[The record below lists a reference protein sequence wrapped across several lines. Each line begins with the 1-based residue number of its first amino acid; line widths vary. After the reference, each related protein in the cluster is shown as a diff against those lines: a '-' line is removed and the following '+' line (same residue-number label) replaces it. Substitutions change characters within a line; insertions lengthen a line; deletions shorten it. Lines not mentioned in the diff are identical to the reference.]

1 MLRDVSFT
9 TEAREIIGIV
19 GPSGAGKSTLVQLIL
34 RLRDPSGGRITADG
48 RDIREFSLEDWYR
61 HIAFVPQEARLFA
74 GTIGE
79 NIRFFREHVDDAM
92 VERAAQRAHL
102 HDEILAMSHGYDT
115 SVGERGG
122 ELSGGQRQRLCIA
135 RALVDEPDIIVLD
148 EPTSAL
154 DPRSE
159 ALMRETM
166 AALRRHTTVFVI
178 AHRMSTLTICD
189 RIMVIHGG
197 GLAGLRPARH
207 PRPRQ
212 RLLPRSTPTLRHA
225 LN

>member
-1 MLRDVSFT
+1 
-9 TEAREIIGIV
+9 
-19 GPSGAGKSTLVQLIL
+19 
-34 RLRDPSGGRITADG
+34 
-48 RDIREFSLEDWYR
+48 
-61 HIAFVPQEARLFA
+61 
-74 GTIGE
+74 
-79 NIRFFREHVDDAM
+79 
-92 VERAAQRAHL
+92 
-102 HDEILAMSHGYDT
+102 MSHGYDT

-159 ALMRETM
+159 ALIRETM

-197 GLAGLRPARH
+197 GLEGFDPTRH

-212 RLLPRSTPTLRHA
+212 RLLPRSPPTLRHA
-225 LN
+225 LSRHTHPCVLVLALHVPSSSAVQPQSAGASQGVAVRSRAVGAARRRAAERERGRCLVERWPDRRRRAADPHPER

>member
-1 MLRDVSFT
+1 MDRSGGPVDTIGDLTFEDVWFEYADGTPVLRDVSFT
-9 TEAREIIGIV
+9 TAGERDHRHRRA
-19 GPSGAGKSTLVQLIL
+19 SGAGKSTLVQLIL

-48 RDIREFSLEDWYR
+48 RDIREFSLDDWYR
-61 HIAFVPQEARLFA
+61 HIAFVPQEPRLFA
-74 GTIGE
+74 GTVGD
-79 NIRFFREHVDDAM
+79 NIRFFRDHVDDAM

-154 DPRSE
+154 DPDP
-159 ALMRETM
+159 
-166 AALRRHTTVFVI
+166 RR
-178 AHRMSTLTICD
+178 
-189 RIMVIHGG
+189 
-197 GLAGLRPARH
+197 
-207 PRPRQ
+207 
-212 RLLPRSTPTLRHA
+212 
-225 LN
+225 